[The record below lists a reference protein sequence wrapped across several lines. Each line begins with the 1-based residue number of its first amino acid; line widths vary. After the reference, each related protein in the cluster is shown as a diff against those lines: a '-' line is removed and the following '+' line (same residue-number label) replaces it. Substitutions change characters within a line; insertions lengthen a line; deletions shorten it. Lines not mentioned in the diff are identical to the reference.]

1 MEMTTTYDNE
11 PDTSIA
17 PSHVESSD
25 DGWRV
30 SKVLMGGK
38 ERKGTEGKVTR
49 KSPVCQAVVCRLS
62 VLDRISLAIHLA
74 NPYI

>member
-38 ERKGTEGKVTR
+38 ERKGTEGKLLESRQYV
-49 KSPVCQAVVCRLS
+49 KPLFAVCQCLTE
-62 VLDRISLAIHLA
+62 SL
-74 NPYI
+74 